1 MSDSPG
7 RFPRHPL
14 THNGLHSPHRGSRSW
29 PAARGH
35 RLSARWIG
43 ADLRRHSESF
53 TKLPSLPGMLPPA
66 PTFPLVPALI
76 IEADSARLP
85 RASWKLPFAWQGART
100 SPPCRGIATAAPPPA
115 NRWMKLPWLALLPDP
130 PCMPPSCLRIAVSAA
145 HARKGGNSPAPLHRI
160 ATFPG
165 SSFPLAERPL
175 APRAP
180 FRLPFVPVS
189 LRRTGL
195 PKISSSPHGVPCPA
209 ARAHGDRCG
218 SLRHPAAWRQSRR
231 RQRTRRGARRH
242 SCGSRPPCG
251 RLYSFARRCYPV
263 VDPA

>member
-35 RLSARWIG
+35 RLSARRIG

-100 SPPCRGIATAAPPPA
+100 SPPCRES
-115 NRWMKLPWLALLPDP
+115 R
-130 PCMPPSCLRIAVSAA
+130 R
-145 HARKGGNSPAPLHRI
+145 RR
-160 ATFPG
+160 F
-165 SSFPLAERPL
+165 
-175 APRAP
+175 APREPLDETSMARP
-180 FRLPFVPVS
+180 DARSNSSGS
-189 LRRTGL
+189 LRRCRRLFHPGRL
-195 PKISSSPHGVPCPA
+195 ARRAAVRSCHA
-209 ARAHGDRCG
+209 ARQHCFLAMRIGVD
-218 SLRHPAAWRQSRR
+218 LRRASMTFSRDLCLSP
-231 RQRTRRGARRH
+231 QR
-242 SCGSRPPCG
+242 SWPWP
-251 RLYSFARRCYPV
+251 LL
-263 VDPA
+263 